1 MPKDDH
7 ASVNRVEALDLLR
20 LVAVLGVVLYH
31 YGFRGPNIGDHTW
44 AALPE
49 LSPFAMYGYL
59 GVPAFFV
66 ISGFVIAYS
75 AEGRTAS
82 EFAIARFSRIY
93 PTFVLCMTITAAGI
107 LIFGGELFH
116 VSLPRWTANLVIASP
131 ALGFPY
137 MDSAYWS
144 LVIEMTFYAWVTVF
158 IATGLFA
165 RRLDALV
172 LAWLF
177 LSMANE
183 LTADSSIL
191 EKVFLTDNAGYFA
204 TGLMLY
210 EFHRGRRDVMWFCIF
225 GLSVGIAIFHAIH
238 SLGWLHA
245 HSDVVFQPSIVATI
259 FLASVAAIF
268 LATRLNISLLP
279 SKITIAIG
287 ALTYPFYLLH
297 QQLGYAILSRFPP
310 QYQSPTTVCLIILA
324 IAAASWAICQ
334 YIEVP
339 LRTFTRQLLSKA
351 LLLRAAA

>member
-1 MPKDDH
+1 
-7 ASVNRVEALDLLR
+7 VNRVEALDLLR
-20 LVAVLGVVLYH
+20 LVAVLGVVFYH

-44 AALPE
+44 AALPY

-93 PTFVLCMTITAAGI
+93 PTFVLCMTITALGI
-107 LIFGGELFH
+107 LILGGELFH
-116 VSLPRWTANLVIASP
+116 VSFARWAANLAIASP
-131 ALGFPY
+131 ALDHPY

-144 LVIEMTFYAWVTVF
+144 LVIEITFYAWVAVF
-158 IATGLFA
+158 IAAGLFP

-172 LAWLF
+172 LAWLL

-183 LTADSSIL
+183 LTADTTIL

-204 TGLMLY
+204 AGLMLH
-210 EFHRGRRDVMWFCIF
+210 EFHRGRRDLMWFCIF
-225 GLSVGIAIFHAIH
+225 GLSVGTAVFHAIH

-245 HSDVVFQPSIVATI
+245 HSDVVFQPSVVATI
-259 FLASVAAIF
+259 FLTSVAVIF
-268 LATRLNISLLP
+268 LATRLNVSPLP
-279 SKITIAIG
+279 PKITIAIG

-297 QQLGYAILSRFPP
+297 QQLGYTILSRFPP
-310 QYQSPTTVCLIILA
+310 QYQSAATVCLIVLA
-324 IAAASWAICQ
+324 IAAVSWAICR
-334 YIEVP
+334 YIETP
-339 LRTFTRQLLSKA
+339 LRTSTRQLLSKA
-351 LLLRAAA
+351 LPLRAAA

>member
-7 ASVNRVEALDLLR
+7 ASVKRVETLDLLR

-31 YGFRGPNIGDHTW
+31 YGFRGPSVGDHTW
-44 AALPE
+44 AALPY
-49 LSPFAMYGYL
+49 LSPIAMYGYL

-75 AEGRTAS
+75 AEGRTAG

-93 PTFVLCMTITAAGI
+93 PTFALCMTITAAGL
-107 LIFGGELFH
+107 LIFGGELFQ
-116 VSLPRWTANLVIASP
+116 VSFTRWAANLVIASP

-144 LVIEMTFYAWVTVF
+144 LVIEVTFYVWVAVF
-158 IATGLFA
+158 IATGLFP
-165 RRLDALV
+165 RRLDVLV

-210 EFHRGRRDVMWFCIF
+210 EFHRGRRDLIWFGIF
-225 GLSVGIAIFHAIH
+225 GLSVGIAVFHAIH

-245 HSDVVFQPSIVATI
+245 HSEVVFQPSVVATI
-259 FLASVAAIF
+259 FLTSVIAIF
-268 LATRLNISLLP
+268 LATRLNLSLFP
-279 SKITIAIG
+279 SKITLALG

-310 QYQSPTTVCLIILA
+310 QYQSAMTVCLIVLA
-324 IAAASWAICQ
+324 IAAACWAICR
-334 YIEVP
+334 YIEAP
-339 LRTFTRQLLSKA
+339 LRTSTRQLLSKA
-351 LLLRAAA
+351 LMLRAAA

>member
-7 ASVNRVEALDLLR
+7 TSVNRVEALDLLR
-20 LVAVLGVVLYH
+20 LTAVLGVVFYH
-31 YGFRGPNIGDHTW
+31 YGFRGPSVGDHTW
-44 AALPE
+44 AALPY

-75 AEGRTAS
+75 AEGRTAG

-93 PTFVLCMTITAAGI
+93 PTFVLCMTITTAGI
-107 LIFGGELFH
+107 LIFGGELFQ
-116 VSLPRWTANLVIASP
+116 VSFARWAANLVIASP

-144 LVIEMTFYAWVTVF
+144 LVIEVTFYAWVAVF
-158 IATGLFA
+158 IATGLFP

-183 LTADSSIL
+183 LTADSAIL

-204 TGLMLY
+204 IGLMIY
-210 EFHRGRRDVMWFCIF
+210 EFHRGRRDLMWVCIF
-225 GLSVGIAIFHAIH
+225 GLSVSIAVFHAIH

-245 HSDVVFQPSIVATI
+245 HSDVVFQPSVVATI

-268 LATRLNISLLP
+268 LATRLNVPLLP
-279 SKITIAIG
+279 SRITIAVG

-297 QQLGYAILSRFPP
+297 QQLGYAILSRLPP
-310 QYQSPTTVCLIILA
+310 QYQIVATVCTIVLA
-324 IAAASWAICQ
+324 IAAVSWAICC
-334 YIEVP
+334 YIEAP
-339 LRTFTRQLLSKA
+339 LRTSTRQLLSKA